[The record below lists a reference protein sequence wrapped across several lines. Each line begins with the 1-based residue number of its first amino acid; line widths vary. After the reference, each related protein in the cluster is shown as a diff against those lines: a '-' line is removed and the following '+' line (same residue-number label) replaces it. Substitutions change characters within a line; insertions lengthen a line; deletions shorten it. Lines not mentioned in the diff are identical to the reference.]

1 MSSFSFSRKIALRY
15 LWSRRSEAFIT
26 IITVISILGVA
37 LGVAVINVTMAI
49 MTGFEAELRQKI
61 VGNAHIVA
69 GKLGGKVVHWHDAKR
84 RIAEVPGVVSVSAY
98 TQHQAM
104 VSTTGGAHG
113 IIVQGVE
120 EGGVAAR
127 ELSKYLEGGVTLDA
141 LFRPRPVMAPAGAGQ
156 EEKVDLPAVMVGRA
170 LMLRLGLMPGA
181 TVSMLSP
188 QVASSPF
195 GLVPRFRRF
204 VVAGVYKSGFSSYE
218 EGLAYV
224 SLAEAQRFF
233 RMGDAVSGLEV
244 KIADL
249 DRAPELARAIMD
261 VLGGARE
268 GFYVQDWSERN
279 KDLWDAIGLEKRV
292 YFIVLLLL
300 VVLASFSIV
309 STLVMIVLEKRRD
322 IAIMK
327 TMGART
333 ASIANIFRVQG
344 TIIGVIGTSLG
355 LLGGY
360 FGSIALRQYG
370 FPLPQG
376 VFPTDTV
383 PVQLEWVNFAAVGAA
398 ALLICSFS
406 TLYPA
411 WRASRLEPSE
421 VLRYE

>member
-1 MSSFSFSRKIALRY
+1 
-15 LWSRRSEAFIT
+15 
-26 IITVISILGVA
+26 
-37 LGVAVINVTMAI
+37 
-49 MTGFEAELRQKI
+49 
-61 VGNAHIVA
+61 
-69 GKLGGKVVHWHDAKR
+69 GKLGDWQEVKAQ
-84 RIAEVPGVVSVSAY
+84 IAAVPGVVSVSAY

-104 VSTTGGAHG
+104 LSSSGAAHG
-113 IIVQGVE
+113 ILVQGIE
-120 EGGVAAR
+120 KDGVAAA
-127 ELSKYLEGGVTLDA
+127 ELTRYLEEGTSLDQLFGPTA
-141 LFRPRPVMAPAGAGQ
+141 LVDQDGESA
-156 EEKVDLPAVMVGRA
+156 DLPALMVGRA
-170 LMLRLGLMPGA
+170 LSLKLGLMPGTA
-181 TVSMLSP
+181 VSLVSP

-204 VVAGVYKSGFSSYE
+204 LLAGVYKSGLSSYE
-218 EGLAYV
+218 EGLVYADL
-224 SLAEAQRFF
+224 SEAQRFF
-233 RMGDAVSGLEV
+233 RMGDAVSGIEV
-244 KIADL
+244 KVADV
-249 DRAPELARAIMD
+249 DRASVLARKIMD
-261 VLGGARE
+261 TLGGAQR

-279 KDLWDAIGLEKRV
+279 RELWDAIGLEKRV

-327 TMGART
+327 TMGAKT
-333 ASIANIFRVQG
+333 SSIANIFRVQG
-344 TIIGVIGTSLG
+344 TVIGLIGTSLG

-360 FGSIALRQYG
+360 FGSIALREYG

-383 PVQLEWVNFAAVGAA
+383 PVQLEWINFTVVGVA
-398 ALLICSFS
+398 ALLICAFS